1 MSVAGLLRGS
11 LPPAGISVS
20 SQSVDDTRDRE
31 QAHQSVTSR
40 LRADGRQNPGVYA
53 DMFANALAQ
62 SWANKS
68 SQ

>member
-1 MSVAGLLRGS
+1 M
-11 LPPAGISVS
+11 
-20 SQSVDDTRDRE
+20 DDTRDRE
-31 QAHQSVTSR
+31 QAHQSVTWR
-40 LRADGRQNPGVYA
+40 LRADGRQNPGAYA